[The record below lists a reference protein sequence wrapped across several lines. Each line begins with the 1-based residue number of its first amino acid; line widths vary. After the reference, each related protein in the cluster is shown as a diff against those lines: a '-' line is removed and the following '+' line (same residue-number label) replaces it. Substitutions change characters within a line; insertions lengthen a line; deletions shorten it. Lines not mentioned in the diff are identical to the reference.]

1 MFAARVASAVL
12 LGLVGLVALTMARRG
27 LTAKNLLPFHQAAAG
42 RPWSE
47 LSPGEQ
53 SVATALTRSLG
64 LGFLTTGLGLLVAAV
79 TALTGQ
85 SVATYALAA
94 IGLVFC
100 AGLAVINRRLQ
111 LATSAGTP
119 WKQSL
124 FAVAAIIVALAL
136 YGIA

>member
-1 MFAARVASAVL
+1 MFAVRVASAVL

-64 LGFLTTGLGLLVAAV
+64 LGFLAAGLGLLVAAA
-79 TALTGQ
+79 TALTGHD
-85 SVATYALAA
+85 VATYALAA

-111 LATSAGTP
+111 LATSTGTP
-119 WKQSL
+119 WKLSL
-124 FAVAAIIVALAL
+124 YAVVAIIVALAL

>member
-1 MFAARVASAVL
+1 M
-12 LGLVGLVALTMARRG
+12 
-27 LTAKNLLPFHQAAAG
+27 
-42 RPWSE
+42 
-47 LSPGEQ
+47 
-53 SVATALTRSLG
+53 
-64 LGFLTTGLGLLVAAV
+64 GFLAPGLGLLVAAA

-85 SVATYALAA
+85 DVATYALAS

-124 FAVAAIIVALAL
+124 YAVVAILVALAL
-136 YGIA
+136 YGIG